1 MLEMTRFLH
10 QKREHG
16 LIDGKVN
23 QAAPMPF
30 ATALKNHYGI
40 PPRAQAL
47 KEPARLVRFIHP
59 ITDGIF
65 VRQGLV
71 LKLGTMNTHIAR
83 M

>member
-1 MLEMTRFLH
+1 MLEMSRFLY

-16 LIDGKVN
+16 LVDGKVN
-23 QAAPMPF
+23 QAATVPF
-30 ATALKNHYGI
+30 ATALQNLYGI

-47 KEPARLVRFIHP
+47 KGPARLVGFIHP

-71 LKLGTMNTHIAR
+71 LKLGAMNTHIAR